1 MNIQKFLAPNTRAA
15 MNLAR
20 LAFGE
25 TTMILSNR
33 DVPGGVEITATA
45 QESEPLSLPLSSR
58 KNLSMN
64 SSAAPQYEKTSVAND
79 TEEMAM
85 STLSFQDYVRE
96 RLLRKQHQEKNLS
109 KQEAPH
115 SASVE
120 TPKKSSQTVHSMEKK
135 TAPLPALDLR
145 NEWQNLNDVA
155 PAVTPT
161 LLTELNDF
169 RSMVEERF
177 STMAWLSQTQQKP
190 VHSDLTR
197 WLLNAG
203 YSSKLIREVLEH
215 LPQGALTNP
224 STKMQ
229 AVAQHLSRCIQTDLA
244 GPSLLDQGGQMLV
257 VGSKGVGKTTAVAT
271 LVAQC
276 VELHG
281 TASVGLVTLDTSA
294 MLGNESLRQLT
305 RDTGVVAHLAHD
317 AAAANDLLTLWH
329 NKHLVL
335 VDTPGISL
343 QNIKPP
349 SKQPKP
355 ILPNLQRLLVLN
367 ATAQVEVQQ
376 ASLKAFEKCE
386 MTGALLSH
394 MDEAFRLGPLLDML
408 ILNKVVLRG
417 CTQDMPLAQNLSR
430 ANPLQWVSQTLRA
443 TQTKNT
449 DLQETE
455 LQILFAKPKAS
466 RRSAQA
472 SNRH

>member
-45 QESEPLSLPLSSR
+45 QESAPLSLPMSTK
-58 KNLSMN
+58 KNSVMN
-64 SSAAPQYEKTSVAND
+64 SQASPHYEKTSVAND

-96 RLLRKQHQEKNLS
+96 RLLRKQHQEKNQNH
-109 KQEAPH
+109 QETGQTT
-115 SASVE
+115 ASDSN
-120 TPKKSSQTVHSMEKK
+120 PKSIQAVRSVEKK
-135 TAPLPALDLR
+135 TPLSPTLDLR
-145 NEWQNLNDVA
+145 NEWQNLTDDA
-155 PAVTPT
+155 PTTAPT
-161 LLTELNDF
+161 LLSELNEF

-190 VHSDLTR
+190 VHADLTR

-203 YSSKLIREVLEH
+203 YSSKLAREVLEQ
-215 LPQGALTNP
+215 LPPGALTTSSAN
-224 STKMQ
+224 MQ
-229 AVAQHLSRCIQTDLA
+229 AVVKHLSRCIQTDLA
-244 GPSLLDQGGQMLV
+244 GPSLLDQGGQLLV

-281 TASVGLVTLDTSA
+281 PASVGLVTLDTSA

-343 QNIKPP
+343 QNIKSP

-376 ASLKAFEKCE
+376 ASLKAFEKCQLA
-386 MTGALLSH
+386 GALLSH

-417 CTQDMPLAQNLSR
+417 CTQDMPLAQNLTR
-430 ANPLQWVSQTLRA
+430 ANPLQWVSQTFR
-443 TQTKNT
+443 TTHKKNI

-455 LQILFAKPKAS
+455 LQILFAKPRAS
-466 RRSAQA
+466 RRTAA
-472 SNRH
+472 TSNRH